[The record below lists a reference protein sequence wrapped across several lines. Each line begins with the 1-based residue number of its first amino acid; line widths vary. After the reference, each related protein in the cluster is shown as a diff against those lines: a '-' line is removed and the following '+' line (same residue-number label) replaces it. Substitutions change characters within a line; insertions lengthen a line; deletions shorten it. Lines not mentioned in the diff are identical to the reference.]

1 MEDVLDAR
9 DQLLTEKAGLLAER
23 EALMDEE
30 IRQLK
35 AQLAE
40 EKEKTMAAELIAEQA
55 LQAGMKSTR
64 NWEKEKKRR
73 KIAEEILRS
82 MRAVLDDSVTTRIL
96 PQYQP
101 AETIQEISR
110 MDKQTVKSHC
120 LKYGI
125 NTEGKGII
133 QLKRELQKHVEAEP
147 VPEPVAEPVPE
158 PVAEP
163 TQEPVPEPVAEP
175 VQEPV
180 QEPAAEPVQEQVE
193 TPSARYV
200 ITTYE
205 KFLTDVETPT
215 FWNTKLLRE
224 HANQLG
230 INPASQN
237 ISLLA
242 SVRQAVNENVRLA
255 EPLVLLGHFEERLK
269 QERCAGARLNK
280 DILKT
285 HCEYYSINTDKKS
298 KSDLMQLLL
307 QRLA

>member
-1 MEDVLDAR
+1 
-9 DQLLTEKAGLLAER
+9 
-23 EALMDEE
+23 MDEE

-73 KIAEEILRS
+73 KIAEEILRG
-82 MRAVLDDSVTTRIL
+82 LQGILHDSVVAGLL

-101 AETIQEISR
+101 EEP
-110 MDKQTVKSHC
+110 VKSHC
-120 LKYGI
+120 RKYGVGRMRRSI
-125 NTEGKGII
+125 PM
-133 QLKRELQKHVEAEP
+133 VEIRDS
-147 VPEPVAEPVPE
+147 EPVAEPVPE
-158 PVAEP
+158 PVQE
-163 TQEPVPEPVAEP
+163 TEEPVPEPVQEAEEPLPEP
-175 VQEPV
+175 VQEAAEPV
-180 QEPAAEPVQEQVE
+180 AEPVQEQVE

-200 ITTYE
+200 ITIYE

-215 FWNTKLLRE
+215 FWNMKLLRE
-224 HANQLG
+224 HAIQLG
-230 INPASQN
+230 INPGSQN

-242 SVRQAVNENVRLA
+242 SVRQAVNQNVRLA

-280 DILKT
+280 DTLKT
-285 HCEYYSINTDKKS
+285 HCEYYSINTYKKS